1 MRKSIWYF
9 IAAVCISMPSYT
21 VLTYGQSNIVS
32 DDFRATNLNKDIW
45 TFINPLGDASLIMTG
60 TGISIS
66 VPAGISHEIRSGGNT
81 APRIMQ
87 PANNTD
93 FEIEVKF
100 GSQLSKKYQMQGLI
114 IEQDSKNYLRFDFYS
129 NSTDITIFAASYAN
143 GSSTTKKNRI
153 IMDDTPSPVPLYMR
167 IKRQGNQWT
176 QSYSYNRVKWFTNVS
191 FSYGLTV
198 KSVGIFVG
206 NSGSS
211 SIPAYTGLIDYFFN
225 TSSPINPEDG
235 GNTKPPVVNVW
246 YGNYQRFGYLGIPQR
261 WINILGRVSDPD
273 LDDIS
278 SLSYSL
284 NGGPKYPLSLGPD
297 ERRLTSF
304 GDFNIDIAYTDLLCG
319 QNQVAITAT
328 DTFGNTA
335 LKTVDIKYDCGNI
348 WPETYSVNWSSVTNI
363 QDVAQVVDGIWVLG
377 TGGVRTAIKGY
388 DRLIAIGDVSWD
400 EYEVTAPVT
409 IHKLGSSTHR
419 GSVGFVMR
427 WKGHYDW
434 DGSRPRWGW
443 YPFGAFGGYDWVW
456 NGESGDYIL
465 RMFGNKSSIAEDKS
479 GRHLKTGIE
488 YLFKMRAET
497 AGGKSV
503 YSLRI
508 WEKGTSEPSEWD
520 LRGLGVEGELQQGS
534 LLLLAHYADVSFGNV
549 TITPGPFYNNTTP
562 PVISNI
568 QVVSNNTK
576 ATVTWTTDKPSTS
589 KVDYGPTSAYEN
601 GSVKNAS
608 LVTSHTI
615 VLTELTQGA
624 LYHYK
629 VTSVDGYGNSSS
641 SSDLVFT
648 ASSSLKALYSFNEG
662 VGTVVND
669 SSGNENNGT
678 INGATWTTGKI
689 GGGLNFDG
697 IDDSVSV
704 PRMNYDEVSITAWFY
719 KNASDATYADAIFG
733 AYKWNLNSQYR
744 QGFDV
749 RFYKST
755 PDTLEFILVT
765 QNGSGTRSTRTV
777 QKDLGNSVG
786 KWYHVAGTY
795 NKITGEQKLY
805 VNGLLVNTRT
815 HPVGNT
821 IVPMTAY
828 PDMRVGYSRVNK
840 GYFSGIIDDV
850 RLYNRAL
857 SSQEIQNLYNK
868 VQGLYN

>member
-1 MRKSIWYF
+1 MRKNIGYF
-9 IAAVCISMPSYT
+9 IAAVCISIPFYT
-21 VLTYGQSNIVS
+21 VLAYSQSNIVS
-32 DDFRATNLNKDIW
+32 DDFRTTNLNKDIW
-45 TFINPLGDASLIMTG
+45 TFINPLGDASLTMTG
-60 TGISIS
+60 TGVSIS
-66 VPAGISHEIRSGGNT
+66 VPAGISHEVRSGGNS

-87 PANNTD
+87 SADNTD

-100 GSQLSKKYQMQGLI
+100 GSPLSKKYQMQGLI
-114 IEQDSKNYLRFDFYS
+114 IEQDSQNYLRFDFYS
-129 NSTDITIFAASYAN
+129 NSTDIVIFAASYAN
-143 GSSTTKKNRI
+143 GSSSTKKNRI
-153 IMDDTPSPVPLYMR
+153 IMDDTPSSVPLYMR
-167 IKRQGNQWT
+167 IKRQGDQWT

-191 FSYGLTV
+191 FSYSLAV

-225 TSSPINPEDG
+225 TSFPIDPEDG

-246 YGNYQRFGYLGIPQR
+246 YGNYQRFGYLGIPQK
-261 WINILGRVSDPD
+261 WVNVLGRVSDPD

-284 NGGPKYPLSLGPD
+284 NGGPKFLLFIGPD

-304 GDFNIDIAYTDLLCG
+304 GDFNIDIADTDLLCG
-319 QNQVAITAT
+319 QNQVTITAT
-328 DTFGNTA
+328 DVFGNATH
-335 LKTVDIKYDCGNI
+335 KTVDIKYDCGNM
-348 WPETYSVNWSSVTNI
+348 WPETYSINWSSVTNI
-363 QDVAQVVDGIWVLG
+363 QDVAQVVDGLWTLG
-377 TGGVRTAIKGY
+377 ISNVRTAVKGY

-400 EYEVTAPVT
+400 EYEVTVPIT

-419 GSVGFVMR
+419 GSVGFVLR

-434 DGSRPRWGW
+434 DGTRPRWGW

-456 NGESGDYIL
+456 NGESGNYML
-465 RMFGNKSSIAEDKS
+465 RIFGNKSSIAEDKS
-479 GRHLKTGIE
+479 GRRLEIGVE
-488 YLFKMRAET
+488 YLFKMRAEMVD
-497 AGGKSV
+497 GKSV
-503 YSLRI
+503 YSLKI
-508 WEKGTSEPSEWD
+508 WKKDTPEPSDWD
-520 LRGLGVEGELQQGS
+520 LRGPGVEGELRQGS
-534 LLLLAHYADVSFGNV
+534 LLLLAHYADASFGNV
-549 TITPGPFYNNTTP
+549 TITPGPFYNNTIP

-568 QVVSNNTK
+568 QVVSDTAE

-601 GSVKNAS
+601 GSVNNTS

-615 VLTELTQGA
+615 ELAGLTQGA

-648 ASSSLKALYSFNEG
+648 TSSNLKALYSFDEG
-662 VGTVVND
+662 VGTIVND
-669 SSGNENNGT
+669 SSGSKNDGT

-689 GGGLNFDG
+689 GGGLSFDG

-704 PRMNYDEVSITAWFY
+704 PRMNYKEVSISAWFY
-719 KNASDATYADAIFG
+719 KNANDTTYADAIFG

-744 QGFDV
+744 QGFDL
-749 RFYKST
+749 RFYQGA
-755 PDTLEFILVT
+755 PDTLTFVLVT
-765 QNGSGTRSTRTV
+765 KNGDGTTTTRIAR
-777 QKDLGNSVG
+777 KDLGNSVG
-786 KWYHVAGTY
+786 KWYHAVGTY
-795 NKITGEQKLY
+795 NTMKGEQKLY
-805 VNGLLVNTRT
+805 VNGLLVATQT

-821 IVPMTAY
+821 IVPLTSY

-857 SSQEIQNLYNK
+857 SSQEIQNLYNE